1 MNAVNLIPG
10 DARKRQVSVSAS
22 PLTLGLI
29 GGLVVILAAAVLYV
43 SAVNDVRTRTG
54 QLAKVNA
61 NVTAWQATAN
71 SYASL
76 VASSQERSQQ
86 LSAIRQLA
94 TSRFPWSQLL
104 SQIGGLMPADAA
116 LSTLQATT
124 PTATATPASASAT
137 GATASAA
144 PTTPLPPSVQLTG
157 CARSQS
163 TVAQTMVQLHKV
175 QGVSDVVLATSSESN
190 PSSDAPAASS
200 GQADGCPFRVSF
212 QISLTFA
219 APSTSAS
226 TTAAGSTTPTG
237 TTPAAAPTASPVTTT
252 TGGAS

>member
-29 GGLVVILAAAVLYV
+29 GGLVVILAAAVFYV
-43 SAVNDVRTRTG
+43 SAVNDVRARTG
-54 QLAKVNA
+54 ELTKVNA

-76 VASSQERSQQ
+76 VTSSQQRDQQ

-116 LSTLQATT
+116 LSTLQAAT
-124 PTATATPASASAT
+124 PTGTTASPSTT
-137 GATASAA
+137 GTAPSAA
-144 PTTPLPPSVQLTG
+144 PTTQSPPSVQLTG
-157 CARSQS
+157 CAQSQS

-175 QGVSDVVLATSSESN
+175 QGISDVAL
-190 PSSDAPAASS
+190 ASS
-200 GQADGCPFRVSF
+200 SVSSSSSGASTPSAGQSGGCPFPVSF

-219 APSTSAS
+219 APSTGAS
-226 TTAAGSTTPTG
+226 STVAGSTTPAG
-237 TTPAAAPTASPVTTT
+237 TTPASAATATPATTP
-252 TGGAS
+252 TGGTS